1 MTKTM
6 GFSRARKMGLVLMTM
21 SVVMLVACGGAKG
34 IRKARSGA
42 DKVRAA
48 KGDKIGSDLTYGEY
62 GTKCRDRL
70 LGHRMKLAEA
80 RYIPPMLRILHW
92 ANDPNQRGKRLAEE
106 ELVNMLVQGHVASAM
121 VEARGGLGKST
132 LAKAIE
138 AQTCSHLPVFMVDVA
153 RRWTGAGADEPI
165 TQKAF
170 EEFVSMTSASWGEQW
185 SSHDLSTRNWLLI
198 VDALDELSLDRRS
211 ELSSAIKDLKTN
223 YKGHLRLLVLVRP
236 PVFAGTYGLEQP
248 DVRLAIERLDCDRT
262 RERVQKLTGSE
273 ARAAEFWA
281 LAAKTGLDRELDEY
295 GRCIFPHM
303 ATYRDINVVIDV
315 LKRAAQGQAKG
326 AQNALPRDSRLSVYH
341 DHIMGLL
348 AGVIA
353 KMPGGDTDKLL
364 AFLDEWVALRY
375 PLSSTRSIALSR
387 STCLKAAAPYG
398 DPDTLCKALVASP
411 LIEANAGDADWRFKN
426 QSIADYFLGRWAA
439 DKLSGDKGPE
449 CSRVTEIGALFESN
463 EVAGFMAGLASGRA
477 CLWEITREMCERGCS
492 ISDTMDLLEQG
503 LITGE
508 GRCEGLVAPGIADP
522 EPADGCAKA
531 VFEALC
537 PTGKTP

>member
-1 MTKTM
+1 VTKTHW
-6 GFSRARKMGLVLMTM
+6 FSRARKMGLVLMAMCAVT
-21 SVVMLVACGGAKG
+21 LLACGGAKG
-34 IRKARSGA
+34 ITKARSGA
-42 DKVRAA
+42 DKVKAA
-48 KGDKIGSDLTYGEY
+48 KGDKLGSDLTYGDY
-62 GTKCRDRL
+62 GKKCRERL
-70 LGHRMKLAEA
+70 LGHRMKLAEK

-106 ELVNMLVQGHVASAM
+106 ELVDMLVQGHVASAM

-138 AQTCSHLPVFMVDVA
+138 AQTCSELPVFTVDVA

-165 TQKAF
+165 TRKAF

-185 SSHDLSTRNWLLI
+185 SAHDLSTRNWLLI

-211 ELSSAIKDLKTN
+211 ELSTAIKDLKVT

-248 DVRLAIERLDCDRT
+248 DVRLVIERLDCDRT

-273 ARAAEFWA
+273 SRAAAFWA
-281 LAAKTGLDRELDEY
+281 LAARTGLDRENDEY

-315 LKRAAQGQAKG
+315 LKLAAKRQSEG
-326 AQNALPRDSRLSVYH
+326 AEVRLPQDSRLSVYH
-341 DHIMGLL
+341 DHIIGLL
-348 AGVIA
+348 MDVIA
-353 KMPGGDTDKLL
+353 KMPDGDTDKLL
-364 AFLDEWVALRY
+364 AFMDTWVALRY

-387 STCLKAAAPYG
+387 ATCLKAAKPYG
-398 DPDTLCKALVASP
+398 DPDTLCKALVASR

-439 DKLSGDKGPE
+439 GKLKGDKGPE
-449 CSRVTEIGALFESN
+449 CARVTEIGALFESN

-492 ISDTMDLLEQG
+492 IADTMDLLEQG
-503 LITGE
+503 IVTGA
-508 GRCEGLVAPGIADP
+508 GRCEGLAQRDVKDP
-522 EPADGCAKA
+522 DPADGCANA

-537 PTGKTP
+537 PKKAP